1 MPKVY
6 TRVLVAITCL
16 ANGVPG
22 LSQTPPGVGTGAAPE
37 IEKALDALPTERVAL
52 TKTGEFEL
60 ANHRQLTP
68 TESTCSHTINLAH
81 YIQDLTQ
88 QQRSAAHFDNC
99 AFDDGL
105 EYITA
110 LVDEADQE
118 FAAVDQSQAS
128 PILSPHFQAG
138 LVDVGRALH
147 AIQDFYAHSNYI
159 ELQIAQPSSADGR
172 SLPFFPVWE
181 SAGRTR
187 VLELKAHGLTSGTW
201 SLGQPKKCGPDAMA
215 HSDLNKDSDTTPE
228 GRRLITRWHL
238 TLYQVAFATA
248 QRASVEF
255 FKFES
260 RRHPVLASACGSELD
275 YLVGGDFRAQP

>member
-1 MPKVY
+1 MLKVR
-6 TRVLVAITCL
+6 TRVLVAIACL

-22 LSQTPPGVGTGAAPE
+22 LSQTTSRIGTGAAPE
-37 IEKALDALPTERVAL
+37 TEKALEALPTERVAL

-60 ANHRQLTP
+60 PNHRALTP
-68 TESTCSHTINLAH
+68 TESACSHTINLAH

-105 EYITA
+105 EYITS

-118 FAAVDQSQAS
+118 FSIVDQSQAN
-128 PILSPHFQAG
+128 PILSPQFQAG
-138 LVDVGRALH
+138 LVDVGKALH

-159 ELQIAQPSSADGR
+159 ELQVAQPSAADGR

-181 SAGRTR
+181 SAGRWGI
-187 VLELKAHGLTSGTW
+187 LELKAHGLTSGTW
-201 SLGQPKKCGPDAMA
+201 SLGHPKKCGPGAMA
-215 HSDLNKDSDTTPE
+215 HGDLNKDSNTTPE
-228 GRRLITRWHL
+228 GRRLIARWHL
-238 TLYQVAFATA
+238 TLYQLAFATA

-255 FKFES
+255 FRFES
-260 RRHPVLASACGSELD
+260 RRHPVVASACGSELD